1 MMGYWINSALVDKFE
16 QAIAKQNGNVP
27 DSGPGLQ
34 WWQCLSL
41 AVLHDTKPC
50 VCYKHTAFVIK
61 TELLSLEQNSQFR
74 TSLVVQWLRVCT
86 LPIQE
91 AWVWFLVK
99 EPRSHTPQGTAKDIK
114 KDRTEFEFS
123 HHLYDLAQAS
133 ISSPVIWGYYLLI
146 RVDIWVHKAFSTVPG
161 TQKVFNKWELLL
173 I

>member
-41 AVLHDTKPC
+41 AVLHDTKAC

-99 EPRSHTPQGTAKDIK
+99 EPRSHMPQGAQPKTLK
-114 KDRTEFEFS
+114 KTELSLSSHIIYMTLHKPQF
-123 HHLYDLAQAS
+123 HHLWYGDTISLSGLIYEYIKLLAQCLAHKKCS
-133 ISSPVIWGYYLLI
+133 INESYY
-146 RVDIWVHKAFSTVPG
+146 
-161 TQKVFNKWELLL
+161 
-173 I
+173 